1 MIYSSEVTFTDELI
15 SEISGNSSTS
25 AGSIDILQAAGKT
38 VTQAARK
45 IAESI
50 ADLDTIGKQT
60 LAAARVVFI
69 SSSALP
75 SGNYIYLIGFAL
87 VRVLFL

>member
-25 AGSIDILQAAGKT
+25 AGTIDILQAAGKT

-60 LAAARVVFI
+60 LAAARVV
-69 SSSALP
+69 
-75 SGNYIYLIGFAL
+75 
-87 VRVLFL
+87 LFLLVLYLAEITFI

>member
-50 ADLDTIGKQT
+50 ADLDTIG
-60 LAAARVVFI
+60 
-69 SSSALP
+69 
-75 SGNYIYLIGFAL
+75 NIYLIGFAL
-87 VRVLFL
+87 VRVLFLW

>member
-1 MIYSSEVTFTDELI
+1 MAETTRALTQYQQNKFKRGFEWLVFSDF
-15 SEISGNSSTS
+15 GNNSNKHT
-25 AGSIDILQAAGKT
+25 GSIDIFHAAGKT

-60 LAAARVVFI
+60 LAAARVV
-69 SSSALP
+69 
-75 SGNYIYLIGFAL
+75 
-87 VRVLFL
+87 LFLLVLYLAEITFI

>member
-1 MIYSSEVTFTDELI
+1 MQDQL
-15 SEISGNSSTS
+15 TS
-25 AGSIDILQAAGKT
+25 YKQQVKP

-60 LAAARVVFI
+60 LAAARVV
-69 SSSALP
+69 
-75 SGNYIYLIGFAL
+75 
-87 VRVLFL
+87 LFLLVLYLAEITFI

>member
-15 SEISGNSSTS
+15 SETS

-60 LAAARVVFI
+60 LAAARVV
-69 SSSALP
+69 
-75 SGNYIYLIGFAL
+75 
-87 VRVLFL
+87 LFLLVLYLAEITFI

>member
-1 MIYSSEVTFTDELI
+1 M
-15 SEISGNSSTS
+15 
-25 AGSIDILQAAGKT
+25 
-38 VTQAARK
+38 RK

-60 LAAARVVFI
+60 LAAARVVI

>member
-60 LAAARVVFI
+60 LAAARVV
-69 SSSALP
+69 LV
-75 SGNYIYLIGFAL
+75 LIGILLEERKQGLPMFKL
-87 VRVLFL
+87 QLKMD